1 MKIALL
7 IYPEFSLYEITPLTA
22 KLTLQYQEQIDIIA
36 SQKSIYKSEDGFQV
50 IPHFSLNEIDLSS
63 YDLIL
68 LTGSMAPFS
77 AVSDVVLI
85 DALSRVSLNKTIIA
99 SISSSPLILAKA
111 GLLDGYDYTGGIYR
125 NYFDTFS
132 WLNESHYQPRVC
144 KIDRNLITAIGSSEA
159 VSLFTETV
167 LAKLNLTK
175 RYPEIPSKDIS
186 FTLKSDDYQ
195 QMLTDLLTQYPNL
208 IN

>member
-22 KLTLQYQEQIDIIA
+22 KLTLEYQEKIDVIA
-36 SQKSIYKSEDGFQV
+36 SQKSIYRSEDGFQV
-50 IPHFSLNEIDLSS
+50 IPHFSLHEIDLSS

-77 AVSDVVLI
+77 AVNDVTLI
-85 DALSRVSLNKTIIA
+85 DAISKVSLTKTVIA

-111 GLLDGYDYTGGIYR
+111 GLLDDYDYTGGIYR
-125 NYFDTFS
+125 NYFDTFL
-132 WLNESHYQPRVC
+132 WLNKSRYQPRVC
-144 KIDRNLITAIGSSEA
+144 NIDRNLITAVGSSEG
-159 VSLFTETV
+159 VLLFTETV

-175 RYPEIPSKDIS
+175 GYPKIPNEAIS
-186 FTLKSDDYQ
+186 FTLKPDDYQ
-195 QMLTDLLTQYPNL
+195 KMLSNLLIQYPN